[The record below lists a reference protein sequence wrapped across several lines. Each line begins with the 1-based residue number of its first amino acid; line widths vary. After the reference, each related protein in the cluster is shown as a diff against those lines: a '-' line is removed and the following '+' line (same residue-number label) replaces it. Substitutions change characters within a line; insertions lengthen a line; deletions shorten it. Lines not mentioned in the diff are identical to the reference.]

1 MSSPRGAA
9 WIGNTPAHWSIVEP
23 RRLFGLRREP
33 ERAPDVHLTPS
44 QTYGVVT
51 QQDYMERTGA
61 RVVQNL
67 SGTPMQH
74 VEPDDFIS
82 HLRTFQGGLELASIR
97 GKVSSAYTVLTPRAD
112 VIPSFYRYALKS
124 QGYISQIASVTD
136 QLRDGQSMRYP
147 EFNQTWLPHPPVEEQ
162 RQIADYLDH
171 EAAEIDAFIADLQTL
186 RAGLEARWRSVLIET
201 VQGRGG
207 TDVVAT
213 GINVWP
219 RAPRGWRRTR
229 VKSTVLASSNGSWGS
244 EPTDSTAVRC
254 IRVADFDKLRG
265 SIHTHSPTDRQYDRA
280 VVERMSLRPG
290 DLLLEKS
297 GGGPTSPV
305 GNVVRYAGP
314 GGDMYSNFVAR
325 VQVTPQVSS
334 DYALR
339 LHQALYAAGVTAR
352 SVKQTTGI
360 QNLDESAYFD
370 EPIFLP
376 SRREQVQIASSLSEE
391 RAAIDEAA
399 ADIDAAIALA
409 KERRAALITAAVTGQ
424 IDVTTKGSREHADL

>member
-1 MSSPRGAA
+1 MRLRFLAEINPAVPDRLHGDRSRYSRLLRMDDIGEFSPPRQGEQRPISELSGHYSYVGAGDIA
-9 WIGNTPAHWSIVEP
+9 YAKVTPCFENGKGVAFGDVGGEAFATTEVTVLRPRPWIDPRFLGWVLQSTVFREPAIASMTGAG
-23 RRLFGLRREP
+23 GLRRVP
-33 ERAPDVHLTPS
+33 ESAARDFLIPTPP
-44 QTYGVVT
+44 
-51 QQDYMERTGA
+51 A
-61 RVVQNL
+61 
-67 SGTPMQH
+67 
-74 VEPDDFIS
+74 
-82 HLRTFQGGLELASIR
+82 
-97 GKVSSAYTVLTPRAD
+97 
-112 VIPSFYRYALKS
+112 
-124 QGYISQIASVTD
+124 
-136 QLRDGQSMRYP
+136 
-147 EFNQTWLPHPPVEEQ
+147 EEQ

-171 EAAEIDAFIADLQTL
+171 ETAEIDAFIADLQTL

-201 VQGRGG
+201 VQGCGG
-207 TDVVAT
+207 PDVVAT
-213 GINVWP
+213 GVNVWP

-290 DLLLEKS
+290 DLILEKS

-305 GNVVRYAGP
+305 GNVVRYAGS

-325 VQVTPQVSS
+325 VQVTPHVSS
-334 DYALR
+334 EYALR

-376 SRREQVQIASSLSEE
+376 SRQEQVQIASSLSTE
-391 RAAIDEAA
+391 RTAVDEAT

-409 KERRAALITAAVTGQ
+409 NERRAALITAAVTGQ